1 MASTSALLKSELDA
15 VDRWPLERRAETLH
29 QIARLFLGRAQSLA
43 ANQIALFD
51 EVFVR
56 LIDHVDTPS
65 LAQLSRQLSEAKCVL
80 PRCSRRLAFHDD
92 ERVAI
97 PVLKLA
103 CLTPELV
110 LDVAKSCGLT
120 QRRAIAGRYSVDPS
134 VAAALIDSGD
144 TTIYHALA
152 DNLGAN
158 FSEADWVRL
167 VQIAEGDQELAKKL
181 VSRADIPIPLKNGIH
196 ARLGNA
202 RMRELNAM
210 PRVVRDQIENTIA
223 AADATKKSAELEP
236 DYAAAHAS
244 MVELNR
250 KGKLNDSV
258 INRFAVRH
266 DYTNVVA
273 ALAFLTGS
281 PVEVIAPL
289 IASDSVEGL
298 VVACKASRLDW
309 ATAFQIVKN
318 RPGHSQVSAAELE
331 KAKATFAAISISA
344 AQRTVRF

>member
-1 MASTSALLKSELDA
+1 MVSTSALLKLELDA
-15 VDRWPLERRAETLH
+15 VDGWPLERRAEALH
-29 QIARLFLGRAQSLA
+29 QIARLFLGRAQCLA
-43 ANQIALFD
+43 ANQTALFD

-56 LIDHVDTPS
+56 LIDRVDTPS
-65 LAQLSRQLSEAKCVL
+65 LAQLSRLLSEAKCAL
-80 PRCSRRLAFHDD
+80 PQCSRRLAFHDD

-97 PVLKLA
+97 PILTLA
-103 CLTPELV
+103 RLAPELI
-110 LDVAKSCGLT
+110 LDVAKSCGLNH
-120 QRRAIAGRYSVDPS
+120 RLAIARRHSVDPAVS
-134 VAAALIDSGD
+134 EALIRFGD
-144 TTIYHALA
+144 AAIYHALA
-152 DNLGAN
+152 ENLGAN
-158 FSEADWVRL
+158 FSEADWMRL

-181 VSRADIPIPLKNGIH
+181 ASRADIPIPLKNGIH
-196 ARLGNA
+196 AKLGNA

-236 DYAAAHAS
+236 DYAAAHAN

-281 PVEVIAPL
+281 PVEVILPL
-289 IASDSVEGL
+289 IASDNVEGL

-318 RPGHSQVSAAELE
+318 RPGHSPVSVAELE